1 MLKVAIIH
9 YWLVGM
15 RGGEKVLESLCEV
28 FPQADLYTH
37 VLDESIITKVIRN
50 HKIFTTFIQKLPQA
64 KSRYQKYLPLM
75 PLALEQL
82 DLRDYDLVISIES
95 GPAKG
100 VITSPETLH
109 ICYCCTPMRYVW
121 DMYHDYL
128 KSAGR
133 ITRLLMPLLIHYLR
147 LWDYA
152 SAARVDYFLAD
163 SGHVAKRIQKHYRR
177 DATILYP
184 PVDLAAFT
192 QSSAPEDFYLMV
204 GQLVGYKRADLAV
217 EAFNR
222 LGKSLVII
230 GDGEQF
236 NQLCAQAQPNIKI
249 MGRQPFSV
257 IRDHYSRC
265 KALIFPGEEDFG
277 IVPVEAMASG
287 RPIIAYRKGGALE
300 TVVEGITGLFF
311 DQQTPESL
319 IQAIEQ
325 YEATDQQ
332 FNSERIIQHSQNF
345 SQETF
350 TTKIQQFVE
359 TALLKHKSCP
369 YVSKKEVF

>member
-15 RGGEKVLESLCEV
+15 RGGEKVLESLCEI

-163 SGHVAKRIQKHYRR
+163 SGHVAKRIRKHYRR
-177 DATILYP
+177 DATVIYP
-184 PVDLAAFT
+184 PVDIAAFT
-192 QSSAPEDFYLMV
+192 QSSTPEDFYLIV
-204 GQLVGYKRADLAV
+204 GQLVGYKRTDLAV

-222 LGKSLVII
+222 LGKTLVII

-236 NQLCAQAQPNIKI
+236 NQLCVQAQPNIKI

-257 IRDHYSRC
+257 IRDHYARC

-287 RPIIAYRKGGALE
+287 RPVIAYRKGGALE

-319 IQAIEQ
+319 IRVIEQ
-325 YEATDQQ
+325 YEAVEQK
-332 FNSERIIQHSQNF
+332 FNSACIIQHAQNF

-350 TTKIQQFVE
+350 TTKIQKFVE
-359 TALLKHKSCP
+359 TALSKHQSI
-369 YVSKKEVF
+369 S